1 VNPEERQAAVDGAQL
16 QTLRDHLRRRP
27 DDGAAWLALAR
38 QLIRTPAPE
47 ASADELHHALEQAI
61 KSTPEALDA
70 WLLAAGVHQ
79 RQRGPAAALQWLQ
92 YTARQNPQLAAPR
105 VALASL
111 RADACR
117 QAGQW
122 SEALAGYREVEKFRP
137 GDPALLN
144 NIGTCLASLERFT
157 EAAERFEKA
166 LRLRADFPEARLNLA
181 FLNACQGRTRDATSS
196 IDEILQDARLEPAT
210 RQAATTLRDI
220 LGEHQRLAPFLA
232 DALQTGA
239 VAALQ
244 RALADAPPRLS
255 RPHEPSLARLRLLAE
270 RCRDLTFSAEDF
282 RYGADT
288 ASLPLVEACMQA
300 NLEGSAEALAEVTV
314 LLRAEPEPA
323 SATSPAMSKS
333 PAMAKC
339 LGQVLHFMEIGRDR
353 QGRDPG
359 VLQGPAGEAWLRYW
373 HARLL
378 RDAPDK
384 QPGQY
389 KVAANAIRGLP
400 LTPAENVPGTV
411 RALLSE
417 LLPLVP
423 AGLPRGMF
431 LYIAVNMV
439 HGFADG
445 NGRLS
450 RFLLAWE
457 TESAGLPP
465 IVIPTT
471 VRTQVARALDVAWL
485 EGELNPFFQALKLA
499 VTATDR
505 LLRQLTERATVESS

>member
-1 VNPEERQAAVDGAQL
+1 MNPEERQAAVDGAQL
-16 QTLRDHLRRRP
+16 QTLRDHLRRCP

-38 QLIRTPAPE
+38 QLIRTQAPE
-47 ASADELHHALEQAI
+47 APADELHHALEQAI
-61 KSTPEALDA
+61 KSLPEALEA

-111 RADACR
+111 RADAHR

-122 SEALAGYREVEKFRP
+122 SEALAEYREVQKFRP

-144 NIGTCLASLERFT
+144 NIGTCLASLERFA
-157 EAAERFEKA
+157 EAAEHFEKA
-166 LRLRADFPEARLNLA
+166 LRLRANFAEARLNLA

-196 IDEILQDARLEPAT
+196 IDEILQDAGLEPAT
-210 RQAATTLRDI
+210 RQAATTLHHI
-220 LGEHQRLAPFLA
+220 LDEHQRLAPFL
-232 DALQTGA
+232 DGALQSGEMTS
-239 VAALQ
+239 LQ
-244 RALADAPPRLS
+244 QALADAPPRLG
-255 RPHEPSLARLRLLAE
+255 RPHEPSLARLRALAE
-270 RCRDLTFSAEDF
+270 RCRDLTFDAEDF

-300 NLEGSAEALAEVTV
+300 NLEGGAEALAEATE
-314 LLRAEPEPA
+314 LLRAELEPA
-323 SATSPAMSKS
+323 SASPAMSKS
-333 PAMAKC
+333 PAMAKT
-339 LGQVLHFMEIGRDR
+339 LGQALHFMAIGRDR
-353 QGRDPG
+353 QGCDPG

-378 RDAPDK
+378 CEAPDK

-389 KVAANAIRGLP
+389 KVAANAIKGLP
-400 LTPAENVPGTV
+400 LTPAENVTGTV

-423 AGLPRGMF
+423 AGLPRGML

-465 IVIPTT
+465 LVIPTN
-471 VRTQVARALDVAWL
+471 VRIQVARALDLAWL
-485 EGELNPFFQALKLA
+485 EGELDPFFQTLKLA

-505 LLRQLTERATVESS
+505 LLRQLPGRATVEST